1 MPFGLVP
8 GRNQGTAGMG
18 SRGQQEERLVQPRGG
33 HGQAAASRA
42 RGGRQPLLWPPVPV
56 LGCSTLTFA
65 AEIVGELIHRS
76 CFSSVVACFYRNIL
90 FLCRKWCL
98 GSCCDTDVN
107 PIFILQVF
115 IETPSYRM
123 LLLSIAVV
131 K

>member
-8 GRNQGTAGMG
+8 GRNRGTAGMG

-123 LLLSIAVV
+123 LLLSTAVV